1 MPSGIH
7 IISSS
12 SISEYK
18 GPGMYICM
26 KPWVLVHEEGDESP
40 KMRLGGA
47 ELWTAGD
54 TVVVIASSEGD
65 DLLITCSPFAFLRP
79 LFPTC
84 SPWAQP
90 IVGTQ
95 CTFAAHPQPPS
106 QQLLIVRSGGH
117 LNNGSDASD

>member
-7 IISSS
+7 IISGS

-26 KPWVLVHEEGDESP
+26 KPWVLVHEGGIESP

-54 TVVVIASSEGD
+54 TVVVIAGGEED
-65 DLLITCSPFAFLRP
+65 DRLITCSPFAFLRP
-79 LFPTC
+79 LLPAR
-84 SPWAQP
+84 SPWAQHR
-90 IVGTQ
+90 VGTH
-95 CTFAAHPQPPS
+95 AHL
-106 QQLLIVRSGGH
+106 QLAHSLH
-117 LNNGSDASD
+117 HSDFP